1 MISEMGNKYIKKMYL
16 RWKMM
21 KVEEKQKYERAV
33 ANEVDSIVSQ
43 LVSRP
48 WPRDGQLAANP
59 LK

>member
-33 ANEVDSIVSQ
+33 ANEVDWIVSQ
-43 LVSRP
+43 LVS
-48 WPRDGQLAANP
+48 
-59 LK
+59 